1 MNGGNLWQHAVC
13 TLAHSVLGVV
23 SYIPALVLLHDLQQH
38 KCADNVVVIVFQWD
52 LHTLAHCLE
61 ACKVDGCI
69 KLLLSKQLVKGLLV
83 PDITLAGRKMTKRQQ
98 KNNLSR

>member
-1 MNGGNLWQHAVC
+1 M
-13 TLAHSVLGVV
+13 LGVV
-23 SYIPALVLLHDLQQH
+23 PYIPAVVLLHDLQQH

-69 KLLLSKQLVKGLLV
+69 KFLLSKQLVKSLLV
-83 PDITLAGRKMTKRQQ
+83 PDITLTAGVNGREITEAKFVMTKSADW
-98 KNNLSR
+98 LA